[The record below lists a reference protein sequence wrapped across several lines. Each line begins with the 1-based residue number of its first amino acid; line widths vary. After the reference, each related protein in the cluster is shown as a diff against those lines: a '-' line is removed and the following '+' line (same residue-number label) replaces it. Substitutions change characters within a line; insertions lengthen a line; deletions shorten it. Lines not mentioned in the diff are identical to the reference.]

1 MTGYR
6 SRVMVIGLAGSLVAH
21 LCVFAVLASVD
32 WSMSTWLPRAMTA
45 DNLTDA
51 QGRGFDADLATGR
64 SRSRAN
70 GGGSAVAP
78 RSGGIS
84 SEPAPSFSI
93 SAETVARD
101 VVMPVARRATWSAP
115 RLAAHLWEATVIAA
129 LVGLLM
135 LLLRRSGANLRYGL
149 WFAASMKFFVP
160 FSAMATLGSAIAM
173 LMPATV
179 MTSGTFATRSL
190 EFIQRPYAVV
200 TWAPPIVPPVAPSTL
215 DWIVFGAV
223 SAWLLGAIALST
235 MRYRMWR
242 RVRAALRVSRP
253 LMLPQVD
260 LPSGVRLK
268 SAPSMLE
275 PGVIGWRRPVL
286 LLPAGIE
293 SRLTM
298 AELQAVIAHEI
309 AHIRRGDN
317 LTAALHMLTEIVFWF
332 HPVVWWIGGRL
343 ISERERACD
352 EAVVAGGNEPAMYA
366 QAIVNVCAMYAASP
380 VACVA
385 GVTSADLR
393 KRIEAIVH
401 DERPLPLVG
410 WRKATVALTVAAA
423 LVLPIAYGVLQASP
437 RVNRIPPEATYGAS
451 AEPAAFEAASIK
463 VNTSGLPQADDRIQ
477 GGRYTATNMPLLV
490 LIRLAYEPSPR
501 SRGLEPF
508 EVTGGPSWL
517 MSERFDITAT
527 AGRDVSLTEM
537 RSMLR
542 RLLADRFQ
550 LQAHFEKRPGY
561 VYRMSLAR
569 PGRLGPQLR
578 RAEADCTAVPHD
590 PFRGVTPGEKQPCG
604 YFGPSP
610 TAPIGSDRAYQAV
623 RGMTMA
629 DFAVAIYPYLGR
641 RVIDETGLDGFF
653 DADFEFTAEVVLPPP
668 PSGPNPFD
676 GRTLPSI
683 FSVLPQQL
691 GLKMESAQAPVE
703 ILVIDRAAHPTEN

>member
-6 SRVMVIGLAGSLVAH
+6 SRVMVIGLAGSFIAH

-32 WSMSTWLPRAMTA
+32 WSISTWLPRAVTN
-45 DNLTDA
+45 DTVTDA

-64 SRSRAN
+64 SQSRAA
-70 GGGSAVAP
+70 GGGTGVVP
-78 RSGGIS
+78 RSAAIPFGPG
-84 SEPAPSFSI
+84 PSFSI
-93 SAETVARD
+93 AAETVTRD

-129 LVGLLM
+129 LVGLFA
-135 LLLRRSGANLRYGL
+135 LLLRRSGAHLRYWL
-149 WFAASMKFFVP
+149 WLAASMKFFVP
-160 FSAMATLGSAIAM
+160 LSAMAALGSAIAM

-179 MTSGTFATRSL
+179 MTTGTLATRSL

-200 TWAPPIVPPVAPSTL
+200 TWAPPIVPPVAASTL
-215 DWIVFGAV
+215 DWIVFGAI
-223 SAWLLGAIALST
+223 STWLLGAVALST
-235 MRYRMWR
+235 MRYGMWR
-242 RVRAALRVSRP
+242 RVRAVLRVSTP
-253 LMLPQVD
+253 LALPVD
-260 LPSGVRLK
+260 LPSGVRLR
-268 SAPSMLE
+268 SAPGVLE

-293 SRLTM
+293 SRLTL
-298 AELQAVIAHEI
+298 AELQAVVAHEVC
-309 AHIRRGDN
+309 HIRRGDN

-352 EAVVAGGNEPAMYA
+352 EAVVAGGNEPGTYA

-423 LVLPIAYGVLQASP
+423 LVLPIAYGALHASP
-437 RVNRIPPEATYGAS
+437 RGKERISRETSDALS
-451 AEPAAFEAASIK
+451 AEPTAFEAASIK
-463 VNTSGLPQADDRIQ
+463 VNTSGSPQAHDRIQ

-517 MSERFDITAT
+517 MSDRFDVNAT

-542 RLLADRFQ
+542 RLLAERFQ
-550 LQAHFEKRPGY
+550 LQAHFEKRQGY

-578 RAEADCTAVPHD
+578 HAEADCTAVPHD

-604 YFGPSP
+604 FFGPSP
-610 TAPIGSDRAYQAV
+610 TAPIGSDRAYQAM

-629 DFAVAIYPYLGR
+629 DFAMAIYPYLGR

-653 DADFEFTAEVVLPPP
+653 DADLEFTAEIVMPPP

-691 GLKMESAQAPVE
+691 GLKMESARAPVE